1 MTISTITTG
10 FGSFLSLNPLF
21 LLSYLDT
28 MQSLYYM
35 GYLKKKKKKKKKNF
49 FCLNYLLI
57 NLIFIFFKS

>member
-28 MQSLYYM
+28 MQSLSYM
-35 GYLKKKKKKKKKNF
+35 GYVKKKKK
-49 FCLNYLLI
+49 
-57 NLIFIFFKS
+57 